1 MILLLE
7 IINTIREYQEK
18 CVFKMN
24 LTIIAAISKNNVIGK
39 YGEIPWYIPEDIKR
53 FKDITFNHPV
63 IMGRKTYESL
73 SEKFK
78 PLPGRKNIVLS
89 NTLNEQSGIYL
100 ARNIEQAIG
109 FTDNKDSF
117 IIGGG
122 EIYKKFLPF
131 SNTLNEQSGI
141 YLARNIEQAIGFTD
155 NKDSFIIGGGEI
167 YKKFLPFSNKLEI
180 TRVNQN
186 VFGDILFPEINFSEW
201 DLINREDRG
210 FYSFLTYLRKNQ
222 QF

>member
-100 ARNIEQAIG
+100 ARNIEQAI
-109 FTDNKDSF
+109 S
-117 IIGGG
+117 
-122 EIYKKFLPF
+122 
-131 SNTLNEQSGI
+131 
-141 YLARNIEQAIGFTD
+141 FTD